1 MPSKIVQIKDFILNL
16 TGFAYQVFDKPTAD
30 ELTKKLTASTGKVLV
45 KGVAAIVLAEIA
57 EEIGRKIAAMLA
69 AKTAAKAATKGGTS
83 GVSKYAAKSVP
94 ILGLAVGFGFGVWR
108 YSKGDVTGA
117 GLEVM
122 SGAAACLPGGGTAT
136 SLAIDAGLIARDVY
150 AAKSEG
156 AKEIEVINKICVWLD
171 FLWLGGMHRFF
182 AEDAHAVIY

>member
-1 MPSKIVQIKDFILNL
+1 M
-16 TGFAYQVFDKPTAD
+16 FDKPTAD

-45 KGVAAIVLAEIA
+45 KGVAAVVLAEIA

-69 AKTAAKAATKGGTS
+69 AKTAAKAATKGGSS

-94 ILGLAVGFGFGVWR
+94 ILGLAVGIGFGVWR
-108 YSKGDVTGA
+108 YCKGDMAGA

-122 SGAAACLPGGGTAT
+122 SGAAACVPGTGTAT

-150 AAKSEG
+150 TANTEG
-156 AKEIEVINKICVWLD
+156 VKEIKVIQTPFTL
-171 FLWLGGMHRFF
+171 
-182 AEDAHAVIY
+182 

>member
-1 MPSKIVQIKDFILNL
+1 MVQIKDFILNL

-45 KGVAAIVLAEIA
+45 KGVAAVVLAEIA

-94 ILGLAVGFGFGVWR
+94 ILGLAVGIGFGVWR

-156 AKEIEVINKICVWLD
+156 AKEIEVISKICVWLG
-171 FLWLGGMHRFF
+171 FFMTGGMHRFF
-182 AEDAHAVIY
+182 AENAHALIC